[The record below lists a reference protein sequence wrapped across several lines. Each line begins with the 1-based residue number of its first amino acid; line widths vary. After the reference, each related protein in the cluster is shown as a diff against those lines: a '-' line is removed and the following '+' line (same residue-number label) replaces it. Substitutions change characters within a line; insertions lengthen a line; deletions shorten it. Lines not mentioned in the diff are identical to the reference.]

1 MIIAFYSIDLYRI
14 NNQRYPDTSTGLF
27 VEIEA
32 AVEYLIQLGDQYEL
46 NMDKILNHKAKDGT
60 TVFWWAADYSEKL
73 AEILVKRN
81 TKVNTL
87 GQRFETPP
95 FRVSKRFQPFI
106 HRKASLNQY
115 AK

>member
-1 MIIAFYSIDLYRI
+1 
-14 NNQRYPDTSTGLF
+14 
-27 VEIEA
+27 
-32 AVEYLIQLGDQYEL
+32 
-46 NMDKILNHKAKDGT
+46 MDEILNHKAKDGT

-73 AEILVKRN
+73 ADMLLQRN